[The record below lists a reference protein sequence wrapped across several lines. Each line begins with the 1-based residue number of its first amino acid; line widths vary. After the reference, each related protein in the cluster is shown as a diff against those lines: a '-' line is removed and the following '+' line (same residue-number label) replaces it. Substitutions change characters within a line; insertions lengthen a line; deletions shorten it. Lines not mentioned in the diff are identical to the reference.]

1 MEYYRRMPIGAEV
14 QRNRGGVHFRV
25 WSTTASNV
33 RVRVNGD
40 AEVNNSPVRA
50 VLNPEGNHYFSG
62 YVPEAKAGDFYKFII
77 DERLLPDP
85 AARAQYGGP
94 HGPSMIIDSD
104 DYTWQDE
111 HWNGVPSETQI
122 IYEMHLGTFTAEG
135 TWTGARGRIGYLSDL
150 GVTVI
155 EIMPLAEFSGKF
167 GWGYDGVCLFAPS
180 ALYGQPHE
188 AKRFID
194 ECHRAGISVI
204 LDVVYNHVGQDGNYL
219 PLFSP
224 DYFTDRYQ
232 TEWGKPFNFDGLNS
246 GPVREFFVENAKY
259 WIREFHFD
267 GFRFDATQQIFDTSP
282 RHILAEISA
291 AVREAAGTR
300 RLYLVAENEPQ
311 CVKLVQSPEEG
322 GYGLDSVW
330 NDDFHHSAIVALTGR
345 AEAYYCDYQGYAQE
359 FLSAA
364 KWGFLYQGQY
374 YAWQKKNRGTWAV
387 GLSPD
392 RFVNFIQNHDQVANS
407 LAGHRVH
414 TLAGSGAVRAMTT
427 LLLLGPW
434 TPMLFQ
440 GEEFAAS
447 TPFLY
452 FADQPPEI
460 ASKTAEGR
468 AEFLKQFPS
477 LSSPEVAQHLPNPND
492 HSTFEQCKLNFE
504 DLQTHEPIYSLHKH
518 LIALRRSDP
527 VINGRERHFLD
538 GAVYGPHLLI
548 LRYFGL
554 ASGNDRLAII
564 NFDRDQVIS
573 PAPIPLLAAPPD
585 RAWELIFSSE
595 DPQYSGQGA
604 PAIHFD
610 ERLRVA
616 GYSATV
622 FKSSPSQLM
631 GFVAG

>member
-1 MEYYRRMPIGAEV
+1 MP
-14 QRNRGGVHFRV
+14 
-25 WSTTASNV
+25 
-33 RVRVNGD
+33 
-40 AEVNNSPVRA
+40 NNS
-50 VLNPEGNHYFSG
+50 
-62 YVPEAKAGDFYKFII
+62 
-77 DERLLPDP
+77 
-85 AARAQYGGP
+85 Q
-94 HGPSMIIDSD
+94 SD
-104 DYTWQDE
+104 
-111 HWNGVPSETQI
+111 
-122 IYEMHLGTFTAEG
+122 
-135 TWTGARGRIGYLSDL
+135 R
-150 GVTVI
+150 
-155 EIMPLAEFSGKF
+155 
-167 GWGYDGVCLFAPS
+167 
-180 ALYGQPHE
+180 
-188 AKRFID
+188 
-194 ECHRAGISVI
+194 
-204 LDVVYNHVGQDGNYL
+204 
-219 PLFSP
+219 
-224 DYFTDRYQ
+224 
-232 TEWGKPFNFDGLNS
+232 
-246 GPVREFFVENAKY
+246 
-259 WIREFHFD
+259 
-267 GFRFDATQQIFDTSP
+267 
-282 RHILAEISA
+282 
-291 AVREAAGTR
+291 
-300 RLYLVAENEPQ
+300 
-311 CVKLVQSPEEG
+311 

-330 NDDFHHSAIVALTGR
+330 NDDFHHSAIVALAGR
-345 AEAYYCDYQGYAQE
+345 AEAYYCDYHGYAQE

-387 GLSPD
+387 GLSPE

-407 LAGHRVH
+407 LAGHRIH

-460 ASKTAEGR
+460 AAKTAEGR

-477 LSSPEVAQHLPNPND
+477 LSSLEVAQHLPNPND
-492 HSTFEQCKLNFE
+492 QSTFEQSKLNFE
-504 DLQTHEPIYSLHKH
+504 DRQTHAPVYLLHKH

-527 VINGRERHFLD
+527 VINGWERHFLD

-554 ASGNDRLAII
+554 ESGDDRLAII

-585 RAWELIFSSE
+585 RTWEIIFSSE
-595 DPQYSGQGA
+595 DPQYAGQSA

-622 FKSSPSQLM
+622 FKSTGQLI
-631 GFVAG
+631 GRVTHCERGLSASAGPQGVPLFA